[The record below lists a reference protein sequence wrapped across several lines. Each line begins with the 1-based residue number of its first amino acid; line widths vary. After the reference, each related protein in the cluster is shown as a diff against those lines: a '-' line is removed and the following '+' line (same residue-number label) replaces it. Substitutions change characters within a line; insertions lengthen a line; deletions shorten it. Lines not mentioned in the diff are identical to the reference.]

1 MKQRYRLQLLI
12 ELNINIKRRTKLK
25 TTIIISEQ
33 HTLLPEQESILK
45 EKFVEWATIPV
56 PATGWT
62 KEERDIICDAI
73 RGNVVFVSP
82 IPGMILD
89 LSGRASFESATH
101 GSQTVR
107 PWVFSND
114 TRKKKEL
121 PNGKVISVTAPTGWY
136 LE

>member
-1 MKQRYRLQLLI
+1 M
-12 ELNINIKRRTKLK
+12 K
-25 TTIIISEQ
+25 TTVIINEQ
-33 HTLLPEQESILK
+33 HTLLPEQEGILTSQ
-45 EKFVEWATIPV
+45 FGTWATILV
-56 PATGWT
+56 PATGWSR
-62 KEERDIICDAI
+62 EERDIICDAI

-89 LSGRASFESATH
+89 LAGRASFESCNH

-114 TRKKKEL
+114 TREKKEL
-121 PNGKVISVTAPTGWY
+121 PGGKVISTTSKPGWY

>member
-1 MKQRYRLQLLI
+1 M
-12 ELNINIKRRTKLK
+12 K
-25 TTIIISEQ
+25 TTVIINEQ
-33 HTLLPEQESILK
+33 HTLLPEQESILT
-45 EKFVEWATIPV
+45 EKFGTWLTLLAPT
-56 PATGWT
+56 TGWT
-62 KEERDIICDAI
+62 MEERDIICDTL

-89 LSGRASFESATH
+89 LAGRASFEACNH

-114 TRKKKEL
+114 TREKKEL
-121 PNGKVISVTAPTGWY
+121 PGGKVISVTAQTGWY

>member
-1 MKQRYRLQLLI
+1 M
-12 ELNINIKRRTKLK
+12 K

-45 EKFVEWATIPV
+45 EKFGSWFTLLA
-56 PATGWT
+56 PATGWVR
-62 KEERDIICDAI
+62 EEREIICDAI

-89 LSGRASFESATH
+89 LAWRASFESCTN
-101 GSQTVR
+101 GSHTVR

-114 TRKKKEL
+114 NRDKQEL
-121 PNGKVISVTAPTGWY
+121 PYGKVISVTAQTGWY

>member
-1 MKQRYRLQLLI
+1 M
-12 ELNINIKRRTKLK
+12 K
-25 TTIIISEQ
+25 TTIIINEQ
-33 HTLLPEQESILK
+33 HTLLPEQEELLK
-45 EKFVEWATIPV
+45 EKFGTWQTILV
-56 PATGWT
+56 PATGFT
-62 KEERDIICDAI
+62 REERAIICDTI

-89 LSGRASFESATH
+89 LAVRASLEFCNN

-114 TRKKKEL
+114 TREKREL
-121 PNGKVISVTAPTGWY
+121 PNGNVISVIAKTGWY

>member
-1 MKQRYRLQLLI
+1 M
-12 ELNINIKRRTKLK
+12 K

-45 EKFVEWATIPV
+45 EKFGAWSTILV
-56 PATGWT
+56 PATGWPR
-62 KEERDIICDAI
+62 EEREIICDTL

-82 IPGMILD
+82 IPGMLLD
-89 LSGRASFESATH
+89 LAGRASFESCNH

-114 TRKKKEL
+114 NREKREL
-121 PNGKVISVTAPTGWY
+121 PNGNVISVIAKTGWY

>member
-1 MKQRYRLQLLI
+1 M
-12 ELNINIKRRTKLK
+12 K
-25 TTIIISEQ
+25 TTIIINEQ
-33 HTLLPEQESILK
+33 HTLIPEQESILK
-45 EKFVEWATIPV
+45 EKFGTWQIIIV
-56 PATGWT
+56 PATGW
-62 KEERDIICDAI
+62 KREERDIICDAI

-89 LSGRASFESATH
+89 LAGRASFESYAH

-114 TRKKKEL
+114 TREKKEL
-121 PNGKVISVTAPTGWY
+121 PGGKVISVTAQTGWY

>member
-1 MKQRYRLQLLI
+1 M
-12 ELNINIKRRTKLK
+12 K

-33 HTLLPEQESILK
+33 HTLLQEQEAILK
-45 EKFVEWATIPV
+45 EKFGAWSTILV

-62 KEERDIICDAI
+62 REERGIICDTL
-73 RGNVVFVSP
+73 RGNIVFVSP

-89 LSGRASFESATH
+89 LAFVFGASRVGMH
-101 GSQTVR
+101 KVR

-114 TRKKKEL
+114 TREKKEL
-121 PNGKVISVTAPTGWY
+121 PNGKVISVTAQTGWY

>member
-1 MKQRYRLQLLI
+1 M
-12 ELNINIKRRTKLK
+12 K
-25 TTIIISEQ
+25 TTIIINKQ
-33 HTLLPEQESILK
+33 HTLLPEQEELLK
-45 EKFVEWATIPV
+45 EKFGAWTTILV
-56 PATGWT
+56 PSLGWD
-62 KEERDIICDAI
+62 KEERDIICNAL

-89 LSGRASFESATH
+89 LAGRASFESANH

-114 TRKKKEL
+114 TREKKEL
-121 PNGKVISVTAPTGWY
+121 PGGKVVSVTAQSGWY

>member
-1 MKQRYRLQLLI
+1 M
-12 ELNINIKRRTKLK
+12 K
-25 TTIIISEQ
+25 TTLIINEQ
-33 HTLLPEQESILK
+33 HTLLTEQKEILTAQ
-45 EKFVEWATIPV
+45 FGTWTTILV

-62 KEERDIICDAI
+62 REERDIICDAI
-73 RGNVVFVSP
+73 RGNVIFVSP

-89 LSGRASFESATH
+89 LAGRASFESANH

-114 TRKKKEL
+114 TREKKKL
-121 PNGKVISVTAPTGWY
+121 PDGKVISVTAQTGWY

>member
-1 MKQRYRLQLLI
+1 MK
-12 ELNINIKRRTKLK
+12 TM
-25 TTIIISEQ
+25 IIINEQ

-45 EKFVEWATIPV
+45 EKFGAWSTILV

-62 KEERDIICDAI
+62 REEREIISDTL

-82 IPGMILD
+82 IPGMIMD
-89 LSGRASFESATH
+89 LAGIAACESCNN

-114 TRKKKEL
+114 TREKKEL
-121 PNGKVISVTAPTGWY
+121 PGGKVISVTAQTGWY